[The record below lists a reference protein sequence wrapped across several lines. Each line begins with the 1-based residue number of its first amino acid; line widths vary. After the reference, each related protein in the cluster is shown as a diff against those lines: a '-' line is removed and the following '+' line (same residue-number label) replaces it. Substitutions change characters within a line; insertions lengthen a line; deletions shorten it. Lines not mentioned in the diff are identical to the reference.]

1 VVFALV
7 RWVVVDARVCHGR
20 PVFRGTRVL
29 VSDVLE
35 MLGAGM
41 SLEEV
46 LEEYPQL
53 TREMVLEALR
63 LAAEQLRRGW
73 EACHTG
79 FYQMRMSLGV

>member
-1 VVFALV
+1 VVFAV
-7 RWVVVDARVCHGR
+7 GFRWIVVDARVCHGR

-53 TREMVLEALR
+53 TREMVLVALR
-63 LAAEQLRRGW
+63 LAAEQLRRGRFVIPVS
-73 EACHTG
+73 TG
-79 FYQMRMSLGV
+79 

>member
-1 VVFALV
+1 M
-7 RWVVVDARVCHGR
+7 DARVCHGR

-63 LAAEQLRRGW
+63 LAAEQLRRGRFVIPVS
-73 EACHTG
+73 TG
-79 FYQMRMSLGV
+79 